1 MAKTKT
7 ITKIQF
13 RRGTDEDRKKITLA
27 DGEPGWVTDSTE
39 RALYIGDGV
48 TKGGIK
54 IFTEGTA
61 NISSGSTGSMA
72 YYDGVTSISDAHW
85 IYTDYNNGSPVLNIG
100 HGTTANTTSLK
111 INGTLKIPT
120 NAVDGYVLTSN
131 PTGDCYWAAA
141 AGGSGGGQWS
151 TVTAGINYT
160 ETGKN
165 VGIGTSTPTKKLE
178 VVGAIKASAGLWA
191 SALNLETKNT
201 VTGTVTGGFNVYGS
215 GGYLGVELRGTSNG
229 SYIDFANDLT
239 TDFDARIAHMGSTA
253 VAGVSSALAI
263 RGTSLV
269 PGAVK
274 VGINTET
281 PNCDLTVNGC
291 ISASGTIY
299 GVGASTKTLLN
310 TQIDVIAW
318 WGVIDNLLD
327 QTIPIVAGNTS
338 VTIPTGYGP
347 GGSSIIDMSGI
358 PGDATEVC
366 IAASYYI
373 DDFSGSPSNAFLW
386 WEYRHGSSDDWKT
399 MIGNKVARGEY
410 NSNNSSGSLWI
421 PLDGSGQLN
430 FRLHSNGL
438 PTTSVDALSLKIL
451 GYAQRTA
458 PAASSGGSAT
468 LGTKQDLSGNQYADF
483 TGIPDSATQI
493 NIMVIGADIS
503 SNLDWYSIFCQI
515 GDSGGLETTSY
526 TSESWNSTAAAS
538 FHGLE
543 KYRTNDTGFQV
554 NTNLGNNA
562 TDKTTGIMC
571 IRLQDAVTNTW
582 IAEWRFTQSNSS
594 ASTPQY
600 PVTGAGWK
608 SLSGPLDRL
617 RIALLPENHTSPAAN
632 MGVFSVGTVNI
643 SYI

>member
-291 ISASGTIY
+291 ISASGTIH
-299 GVGASTKTLLN
+299 GVGASTKTLL
-310 TQIDVIAW
+310 
-318 WGVIDNLLD
+318 DNELYVFKSSSGGTAVDPTASGL
-327 QTIPIVAGNTS
+327 IFNLKAGD
-338 VTIPTGYGP
+338 
-347 GGSSIIDMSGI
+347 SSITITEPGEAAGTLDMSGI
-358 PGDATEVC
+358 PAGATEIC
-366 IAASYYI
+366 LFASI
-373 DDFSGSPSNAFLW
+373 DTRTNTDSDFR
-386 WEYRHGSSDDWKT
+386 WEYKHATGTAWHPLVRSQNGP
-399 MIGNKVARGEY
+399 GY
-410 NSNNSSGSLWI
+410 PNSGTCWVPLDSSGELSV
-421 PLDGSGQLN
+421 
-430 FRLHSNGL
+430 RL
-438 PTTSVDALSLKIL
+438 K
-451 GYAQRTA
+451 
-458 PAASSGGSAT
+458 
-468 LGTKQDLSGNQYADF
+468 
-483 TGIPDSATQI
+483 
-493 NIMVIGADIS
+493 
-503 SNLDWYSIFCQI
+503 
-515 GDSGGLETTSY
+515 
-526 TSESWNSTAAAS
+526 
-538 FHGLE
+538 
-543 KYRTNDTGFQV
+543 NDTGTSSGVTDDIALQIIGYAKTSAPGSSTPV
-554 NTNLGNNA
+554 TQGILSWHSRVSANENTYLKLPMNYFNSGRRTFLLTHHGGWGQSNEEGAISVYQGNDYNTLIFKA
-562 TDKTTGIMC
+562 EEGEAFVSATHTITVTDKDGA
-571 IRLQDAVTNTW
+571 AVTT
-582 IAEWRFTQSNSS
+582 FPDQTQSAHIVSFLFVNCPATAFLSDGHPAAIS
-594 ASTPQY
+594 Y
-600 PVTGAGWK
+600 PTTFVEMSVTDLGAG
-608 SLSGPLDRL
+608 SVDYT
-617 RIALLPENHTSPAAN
+617 LPTLTSTHEHYKV
-632 MGVFSVGTVNI
+632 VFS
-643 SYI
+643 